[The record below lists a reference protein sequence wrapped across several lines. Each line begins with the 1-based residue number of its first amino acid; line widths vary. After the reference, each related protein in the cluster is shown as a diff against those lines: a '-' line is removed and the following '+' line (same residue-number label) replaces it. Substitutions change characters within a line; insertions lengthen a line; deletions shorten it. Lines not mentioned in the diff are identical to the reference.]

1 MFHLRMFMSSFNSL
15 DFLCQLK
22 VFFGINNMIRILS
35 MASSESVVLTGFDC
49 KKVLQT
55 AAVSIKL

>member
-1 MFHLRMFMSSFNSL
+1 MSSFNSL